1 MKNQQN
7 LFWFEI
13 LQVIIFL
20 DANETKEVAIWTYF
34 FQMDRPSILEQGKDG
49 CLNLPG
55 KLLQGVTAAAQQG
68 NKLFARIKLWITYK

>member
-1 MKNQQN
+1 MKPKR
-7 LFWFEI
+7 LLYEH
-13 LQVIIFL
+13 
-20 DANETKEVAIWTYF
+20 F